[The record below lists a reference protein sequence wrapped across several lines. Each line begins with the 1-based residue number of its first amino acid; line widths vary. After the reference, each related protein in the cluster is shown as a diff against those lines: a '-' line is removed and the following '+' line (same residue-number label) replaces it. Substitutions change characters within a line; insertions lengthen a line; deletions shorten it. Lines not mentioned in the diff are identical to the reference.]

1 MANSETQERIDSW
14 KKKIEEYEQ
23 KYSQNEN
30 SDDIYGKHD
39 MVVNMRKNL
48 DRIVEYA
55 NQLEG
60 KQGAEAIRI
69 SNQMEAY
76 FISLHVAEDK
86 LDTNILQTDDVNK
99 TN

>member
-1 MANSETQERIDSW
+1 VANSETQERIDSW